1 MATCT
6 RGYIRSGRLSS
17 RGERERER
25 ESDGRGVGSGSG
37 SGMREESSRQDGLGF
52 MYPPHVTSKYP
63 LTTPRP
69 FAPPTLLCSMS
80 TRRGAVASAAP
91 LSESPRTVRYDHRHA
106 TQTLRLLQP
115 RPGVRAYGQRV
126 RAPFSNPH
134 FSTVVRVVMSMSHL
148 ILGSRSLR
156 EMLLY
161 IYIYTTIHPTTIT
174 IPDPK
179 PESSPSPS
187 PSPSPSFSFPCFC
200 LSLTSWGLERNLT
213 SRGG

>member
-1 MATCT
+1 LYA
-6 RGYIRSGRLSS
+6 RLHPIRSSLVPR
-17 RGERERER
+17 RERERER

-161 IYIYTTIHPTTIT
+161 IYVYTTIHPTTT

-187 PSPSPSFSFPCFC
+187 TSPSPSFSFPCFC